1 VLEDAAFV
9 LSIILL
15 GAAGSVL
22 IKILAAHTKSESFQA
37 FAALT

>member
-1 VLEDAAFV
+1 MFEDVAFV

-22 IKILAAHTKSESFQA
+22 LKVIAAKTKSQSFQA